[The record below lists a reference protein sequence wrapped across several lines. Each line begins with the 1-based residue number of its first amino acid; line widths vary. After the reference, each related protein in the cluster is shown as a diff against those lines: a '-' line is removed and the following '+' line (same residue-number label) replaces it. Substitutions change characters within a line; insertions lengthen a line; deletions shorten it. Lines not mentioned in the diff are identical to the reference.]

1 VALDAATARGNSG
14 RVHSYSTR
22 ISRVTHLCPLCEV
35 PSTISAGHLVAVRA
49 CSLPSS
55 LSHARHARAVERFRC
70 YRLARL
76 PHPIA
81 LARPCTATR
90 ALGTSCVLTPLR
102 AMLWQGQS
110 VVAQH
115 SLRADERRERG
126 AGALAAFLRVA
137 RVACRARVGGRGRVE
152 RSRPTWRGGRA
163 MLALSLTLTLVAS
176 VVSQMVQDEATNG
189 RDAVRGRR
197 PARRVALVV
206 CAAVVW
212 WSRDVHRL
220 PLRSGN

>member
-1 VALDAATARGNSG
+1 MALDAATARPGATRREPRREPRRDTEAARQWRDDGTVTAPMCVCVSVREARTRCAGYRHLVALDAATARGNSG

-90 ALGTSCVLTPLR
+90 ALGTSCSSQLAPRRHLSS
-102 AMLWQGQS
+102 LS
-110 VVAQH
+110 VSSQ
-115 SLRADERRERG
+115 
-126 AGALAAFLRVA
+126 
-137 RVACRARVGGRGRVE
+137 
-152 RSRPTWRGGRA
+152 
-163 MLALSLTLTLVAS
+163 LALS
-176 VVSQMVQDEATNG
+176 
-189 RDAVRGRR
+189 
-197 PARRVALVV
+197 
-206 CAAVVW
+206 
-212 WSRDVHRL
+212 
-220 PLRSGN
+220 